1 MTAPPKPPWN
11 PPPPTNIFPRGSWR
25 PMIQTLLSFLDVS
38 VFSAETFE
46 SFRNDE
52 QYMAEKET
60 RWWRR
65 KRGENRLVVTTDVSV
80 FALLGLF
87 VRAVRRA

>member
-1 MTAPPKPPWN
+1 
-11 PPPPTNIFPRGSWR
+11 
-25 PMIQTLLSFLDVS
+25 MIQTLLSFLDVS

-60 RWWRR
+60 RWWRKKRRMRR